1 MSGIPFTE
9 IVHVIVVVIFALLAL
24 GCILLS
30 VAGLPGAWMMIALAV
45 IVELIDSAWGGTTT
59 WGWTAIAV
67 CGGLALV
74 GEVIELLS
82 SAMGAKIG
90 GASKRGMVAAII
102 GGIVGA
108 IVCTPLIPIPLVGT
122 LIGAVIG
129 TFAGAV
135 IGEMTREDPPSSGK
149 IAVSATTATI
159 GRILGVVAKA
169 GIAAICFAI
178 LVISAFWSP

>member
-1 MSGIPFTE
+1 MNSIPVTD

-30 VAGLPGAWMMIALAV
+30 LAGLPGAWIMIALAV
-45 IVELIDSAWGGTTT
+45 VVELIDGAWGGSDT
-59 WGWTAIAV
+59 WGWTAIAI
-67 CGGLALV
+67 CGGLALL
-74 GEVIELLS
+74 GEGIELLS

-102 GGIVGA
+102 GGIAGA
-108 IVCTPLIPIPLVGT
+108 IVCTPFIPIPLVGT

-135 IGEMTREDPPSSGK
+135 IGELTREDAPSPGK

-169 GIAAICFAI
+169 GISAVCFAI